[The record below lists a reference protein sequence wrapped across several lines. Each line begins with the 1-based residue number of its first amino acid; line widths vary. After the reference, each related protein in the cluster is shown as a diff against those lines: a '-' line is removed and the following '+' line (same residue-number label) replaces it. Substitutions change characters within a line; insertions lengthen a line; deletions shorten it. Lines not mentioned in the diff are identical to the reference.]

1 MSCEDVSG
9 RHAQGRRLLLR
20 GMFAAPLTAVA
31 GAYRTTWADGAVAK
45 TSAKPAATYA
55 LFSTQRAEALA
66 GNVPPAVAA
75 QLISL
80 AQAGLTRALHV
91 REVVHT
97 QGLLPH
103 EGDRD
108 ASVLAQQDW
117 QQTLVQALAFRVSS
131 TSAYADKAV
140 AYIAGWLPAYRS
152 SSNPVDEAGLVQFLF
167 GLDLVREHLSAE
179 LTARIPAFGAQLAAA
194 YLTPARRVGDDS
206 TLLNNWQSHRVKL
219 ATAGAYLSGD
229 RRWIDA
235 ARAAFI
241 GHVRQNV
248 RDDGSTYDFAQRDAM
263 HYVVFNL
270 EPLLMAASMAVAHGH
285 DWYGAPEIRGRLAS
299 ALNWLAPFARGERQ
313 HEEFV
318 HSTVKF
324 DARRA
329 AANVKGYAGLWQRNE
344 AADLYRIAS
353 HLDPQF
359 RAVSVGL
366 DATPVARTLF
376 PA

>member
-1 MSCEDVSG
+1 MSCEHISP
-9 RHAQGRRLLLR
+9 RYSPGRRLLLH
-20 GMFAAPLTAVA
+20 GMFAAPLAVA
-31 GAYRTTWADGAVAK
+31 ARGYGNGWAADLVSRPNSKNAM
-45 TSAKPAATYA
+45 TYA
-55 LFSTQRAEALA
+55 LTSLQRAEALA
-66 GNVPPAVAA
+66 ASVPPAVAA
-75 QLISL
+75 QLISQAHTSL
-80 AQAGLTRALHV
+80 ARPLHV
-91 REVVHT
+91 RDIVHT

-117 QQTLVQALAFRVSS
+117 QQTLVQALAFRVSN
-131 TSAYADKAV
+131 TPAYADKAV
-140 AYIAGWLPAYRS
+140 AYIAGWLPVYRS
-152 SSNPVDEAGLVQFLF
+152 SSNPVDEAELVQFLF
-167 GLDLVREHLSAE
+167 GLDLMREHLSAE
-179 LTARIPAFGAQLAAA
+179 LAERVPSFGAQLAEA

-206 TLLNNWQSHRVKL
+206 TLLNNWQSHRIKL

-229 RRWIDA
+229 SRWIDA

-241 GHVRQNV
+241 DHVRQNV

-263 HYVVFNL
+263 HYVVYNL
-270 EPLLMAASMAVAHGH
+270 EPLLMAATMAVAHGQ

-299 ALNWLAPFARGERQ
+299 ALNWLAPYARGERQ

-318 HSTVKF
+318 HSSVKF

-329 AANVKGYAGLWQRNE
+329 AANVKGYSGLWQRNE

-366 DATPVARTLF
+366 NASPVARALF